1 MAHNELKQMASAIAL
16 AEELSF
22 TQAAIKLRVSQ
33 PTLTRNIS
41 SLESDLGVE
50 LFERDH
56 KRVKVKDAGR
66 AYVEEARIA
75 VLHSVRA
82 VQAARAAKHNSEVVL
97 NIGKT
102 PYADPFLLST
112 LLSIRLPLYPHL
124 RTEVSSQFSYELA
137 HEVLRGALDL
147 AIIVEPPE
155 SASLTKVKIDEAPF
169 YIAMSEEDELA
180 RRQSVTLEEL
190 NGRCWVL
197 FERRMH
203 PLVYD
208 SVLQLADQQKVKPSK
223 IQHAV
228 IPEEAFPSIANGSCI
243 AFLVKSGALR
253 VARNGVTVRPLAE
266 DSLTLKTY
274 LACHAE
280 DSSRVVSELV
290 RAFIRKLGTFSKPEA
305 FAPPAQRK
313 PANLAQQS
321 LFDHSNGEQDDSL

>member
-1 MAHNELKQMASAIAL
+1 MAHNEPKQMVSAIAL

-33 PTLTRNIS
+33 PTLTRNIA
-41 SLESDLGVE
+41 SLEEELGVE

-56 KRVKVKDAGR
+56 TKVRLNDAGR

-75 VLHSVRA
+75 VLHSARA
-82 VQAARAAKHNSEVVL
+82 VQAARAAKQNSEVVL

-112 LLSIRLPLYPHL
+112 LLSIRLPLHPHL

-155 SASLTKVKIDEAPF
+155 SALLTKVKIDEAPF

-180 RRQSVTLEEL
+180 QRQSVTLDEL
-190 NGRCWVL
+190 AGRWWVL

-203 PLVYD
+203 PPVYD
-208 SVLQLADQQKVKPSK
+208 SVLQLAGERKVRPSK

-228 IPEEAFPSIANGSCI
+228 IPEEAFPLIANGTCI
-243 AFLVKSGALR
+243 AFVVKSGALR
-253 VARNGVTVRPLAE
+253 VARNGVTVRPLME
-266 DSLTLKTY
+266 SSLMLKTY
-274 LACHAE
+274 LASHAE
-280 DSSRVVSELV
+280 DSSKVVSELV
-290 RAFIRKLGTFSKPEA
+290 RAFMRKLASFSRPKA
-305 FAPPAQRK
+305 STLPAQRETM
-313 PANLAQQS
+313 PSTQPT
-321 LFDHSNGEQDDSL
+321 LFDDLNVDLA

>member
-1 MAHNELKQMASAIAL
+1 MAHNALKQMASAIAL

-22 TQAAIKLRVSQ
+22 TQAAIKLHVSQ
-33 PTLTRNIS
+33 PTLTRNIA
-41 SLESDLGVE
+41 SLEEDLGVE

-56 KRVKVKDAGR
+56 TKVVLKDAGR

-75 VLHSVRA
+75 VLHSGRA
-82 VQAARAAKHNSEVVL
+82 VQAARAAKQNAEVVL

-102 PYADPFLLST
+102 PYSDPFLLST

-147 AIIVEPPE
+147 AIVVEPPE
-155 SASLTKVKIDEAPF
+155 SASLTKVKIDESPF

-180 RRQSVTLEEL
+180 RRQSVTIDDLAE
-190 NGRCWVL
+190 RCWVL

-208 SVLQLADQQKVKPSK
+208 SVLHLAERRNVRPAK
-223 IQHAV
+223 IQHTV
-228 IPEEAFPSIANGSCI
+228 IPEEAFPLIANGSCI

-253 VARNGVTVRPLAE
+253 VARNGVTVRPLVE
-266 DSLTLKTY
+266 DSLTMMTY
-274 LACHAE
+274 IA
-280 DSSRVVSELV
+280 SRADDTSKVLSELV
-290 RAFIRKLGTFSKPEA
+290 RAFVRKLASFSKPNVG
-305 FAPPAQRK
+305 FAPALRELKTSTQRT
-313 PANLAQQS
+313 
-321 LFDHSNGEQDDSL
+321 LFDDLNIDRA

>member
-22 TQAAIKLRVSQ
+22 TQAAIKMRCSQ
-33 PTLTRNIS
+33 PTLTRNIA
-41 SLESDLGVE
+41 SLEADLGVE

-56 KRVKVKDAGR
+56 TKVRLKDAGR

-75 VLHSVRA
+75 VLHSARA
-82 VQAARAAKHNSEVVL
+82 VQAARAAKQNAEVVL

-137 HEVLRGALDL
+137 HEVLRGVLDL
-147 AIIVEPPE
+147 AIIMEPPE

-180 RRQSVTLEEL
+180 QRQSVTIDEL
-190 NGRCWVL
+190 AGRCWVL

-203 PLVYD
+203 PPLYD
-208 SVLQLADQQKVKPSK
+208 SVFQLAEQRKVRPST
-223 IQHAV
+223 IQHTV
-228 IPEEAFPSIANGSCI
+228 IPEEAYPLIANGSCI
-243 AFLVKSGALR
+243 AFVVKSGALR

-266 DSLTLKTY
+266 DSLMLKTY
-274 LACHAE
+274 LASHAE
-280 DSSRVVSELV
+280 DSSKVVSELV
-290 RAFIRKLGTFSKPEA
+290 RAFMRKLASFSKRPA
-305 FAPPAQRK
+305 STPPTLRESIPLGQRTLF
-313 PANLAQQS
+313 NDLNIDLA
-321 LFDHSNGEQDDSL
+321 